1 MPILRAADRH
11 HVGYSHRGTPD
22 RVRPHGRGRP
32 HGADRTVA
40 RVDRRRRAYSPRR
53 STGHLARWT
62 RPKRSLAYGVG
73 VTSTRLS
80 RAAAHWPRLG
90 NLPVWA
96 VPLVVLFFQLM
107 GSTGAHEGAA
117 HGTQPFHPTPL
128 DLFAHLLLVVG
139 PMALLA
145 RRHHPVATL
154 LVVSAITLLYYL
166 RAYVYGPAFLA
177 AAVAMTAAVTAGHRR
192 VVWIGTSAG
201 LTGFFTLSALVG
213 LPAEQ
218 AGAASDRVFPM
229 ERPTLLGTSFVLA
242 WMLVVLTSAEIVR
255 IRSEKAAQ
263 TARTQEEEGRRR
275 ASEER
280 LRIARE
286 LHDVLAHNIS
296 MINVQAGV
304 ALHLM
309 DDRPEQ
315 ARTALA
321 AIKEASKEALS
332 EMRSV
337 IGVLRQQGENAP
349 RAPTVGLARLD
360 ELVDRARSA
369 GLDVHTKIDGTVRP
383 LPAGVDLAAFR
394 IAQESLTNV
403 TRHAGTGPVTTW
415 VRIAYGERDI
425 EIEVGDEGRGA
436 ALLAEDC
443 GGSGLPGMRE
453 RAMALGGEFSAG
465 PKPGGGFRV
474 WARLPF
480 EEDE

>member
-1 MPILRAADRH
+1 MEVISSRI
-11 HVGYSHRGTPD
+11 S
-22 RVRPHGRGRP
+22 
-32 HGADRTVA
+32 
-40 RVDRRRRAYSPRR
+40 
-53 STGHLARWT
+53 
-62 RPKRSLAYGVG
+62 
-73 VTSTRLS
+73 RL
-80 RAAAHWPRLG
+80 AHWPGLG
-90 NLPVWA
+90 RLPVWT

-107 GSTGAHEGAA
+107 GASGAEQGVY
-117 HGTQPFHPTPL
+117 GEVQTYYPTRL
-128 DLFAHLLLVVG
+128 DLFAHLLLCAG
-139 PMALLA
+139 PVTLLA
-145 RRHHPVATL
+145 RRRRPILTL
-154 LVVSAITLLYYL
+154 LAVGVITLLYYL
-166 RAYVYGPAFLA
+166 RAYVYGPAFLS

-192 VVWIGTSAG
+192 LVWIATGAG
-201 LTGFFTLSALVG
+201 LTGYFTVSARWG
-213 LPAEQ
+213 LPPEQ
-218 AGAASDRVFPM
+218 AGVTSDRIFPM
-229 ERPTLLGTSFVLA
+229 ERPTLLGATYVVA
-242 WMLVVLTSAEIVR
+242 WVLVVLTSAEIVR
-255 IRSEKAAQ
+255 IRSEKATQAD
-263 TARTQEEEGRRR
+263 RTREEEGRRR

-337 IGVLRQQGENAP
+337 IGVLRQQGDDAAP
-349 RAPTVGLARLD
+349 RAPTVGMARLD
-360 ELVDRARSA
+360 ELVGRARSA
-369 GLDVHTKIDGTVRP
+369 GVDVHTEIDGTVRP

-403 TRHAGTGPVTTW
+403 TRHAGPGPVTTW
-415 VRIAYGERDI
+415 VRIAYGEGQ
-425 EIEVGDEGRGA
+425 IEVEVEDEGKGA
-436 ALLAEDC
+436 PLLAEDS

-453 RAMALGGEFSAG
+453 RAVALGGEFASG
-465 PKPGGGFRV
+465 PRPGGGFRV